1 MTITDTTARF
11 RVTQLGTTLYRDRR
25 LRRTDGVLI
34 VAMVEV
40 LLSTFR
46 TGVLTAASMMLG
58 RRATVGSLSGERRCR
73 RLVTRR
79 EGQGYPTPR

>member
-1 MTITDTTARF
+1 MTITETTARF

-25 LRRTDGVLI
+25 RRRTDDLLI
-34 VAMVEV
+34 VAMLEV

-58 RRATVGSLSGERRCR
+58 RRATVGFLDGER
-73 RLVTRR
+73 
-79 EGQGYPTPR
+79 

>member
-46 TGVLTAASMMLG
+46 TGVLTAARLRG
-58 RRATVGSLSGERRCR
+58 RRATVGFLYGERRYQ
-73 RLVTRR
+73 LPVTRR
-79 EGQGYPTPR
+79 E

>member
-34 VAMVEV
+34 VAMVEA

-46 TGVLTAASMMLG
+46 TGVLTAARLRG
-58 RRATVGSLSGERRCR
+58 RRATVGFLLGKR
-73 RLVTRR
+73 
-79 EGQGYPTPR
+79 